1 MSLPTLRQIL
11 ELPAFAGA
19 ELLSGQA
26 KLEAYITWVHVA
38 EVLDV
43 ARLLSGGELL
53 LSTGLELSRTT
64 SEARVA
70 YMHSLVEVGVG
81 GLALELVQWL
91 QEVPAE
97 MLQTARMLQFP
108 ILAFRTEV
116 RFADLT
122 RAAHERILRPGVDR
136 EEPLLESLLEAL
148 VETGRDRSFLQRQLG
163 TILSLPSR
171 PQSTLLATLEALLTW
186 QFNIAET
193 ARKLGVRRQSIY
205 YRLEQ
210 LKGMLG
216 DLDNPERRL
225 GLWVAMELLKRKSK
239 ESAHADHLGTDMK
252 LPSRT
257 RPGSGTF

>member
-19 ELLSGQA
+19 KLLSGQA
-26 KLEAYITWVHVA
+26 RLDSYITWVHVA

-64 SEARVA
+64 PEARVV
-70 YMHSLVEVGVG
+70 YVRSLVEAGVG
-81 GLALELVQWL
+81 GLALELVRWL
-91 QEVPAE
+91 PEVPVE

-136 EEPLLESLLEAL
+136 EKPLLELLLEAL

-163 TILSLPSR
+163 TVLSLPSR
-171 PQSTLLATLEALLTW
+171 PRSTLLATLEALMAS

-216 DLDNPERRL
+216 DLDSPERRL
-225 GLWVAMELLKRKSK
+225 GLWVALELLKR
-239 ESAHADHLGTDMK
+239 
-252 LPSRT
+252 
-257 RPGSGTF
+257 

>member
-26 KLEAYITWVHVA
+26 KLDSHITWVHVA

-43 ARLLSGGELL
+43 ARLLSGGELVL
-53 LSTGLELSRTT
+53 CTGLELARATP
-64 SEARVA
+64 EARVA
-70 YMHSLVEVGVG
+70 YVRSLAEAGVG
-81 GLALELVQWL
+81 GLCLELVQGL
-91 QEVPAE
+91 QEVTAE

-108 ILAFRTEV
+108 ILVFRSEV

-122 RAAHERILRPGVDR
+122 RAAHERILRPGADR
-136 EEPLLESLLEAL
+136 EEPLLASLLEAL
-148 VETGRDRSFLQRQLG
+148 VETGRDKSFLQRQLG
-163 TILSLPSR
+163 TVLSLPSR
-171 PQSTLLATLEALLTW
+171 PRSTLLATLEALLAS

-216 DLDNPERRL
+216 DLDSPERRL
-225 GLWVAMELLKRKSK
+225 GLWIALELLKR
-239 ESAHADHLGTDMK
+239 
-252 LPSRT
+252 
-257 RPGSGTF
+257 PG

>member
-11 ELPAFAGA
+11 GLPAFSGA

-26 KLEAYITWVHVA
+26 KMDAAIAWVHVA

-43 ARLLSGGELL
+43 ARLLSGGELV
-53 LSTGLELSRTT
+53 LSTGIELARATP
-64 SEARVA
+64 EARIA
-70 YMHSLVEVGVG
+70 YIRSLAEAGVG

-91 QEVPAE
+91 QEVPPE

-108 ILAFRTEV
+108 ILIFHNEV

-122 RAAHERILRPGVDR
+122 RAAHERILRPNVDKD
-136 EEPLLESLLEAL
+136 EPLLESLLEAL
-148 VETGRDRSFLQRQLG
+148 VETGRDKTFLQRQLG
-163 TILSLPSR
+163 TVLSLPSR
-171 PQSTLLATLEALLTW
+171 PRSTLLATLEALLVS

-210 LKGMLG
+210 LQGMLG
-216 DLDNPERRL
+216 DLEAPERRL
-225 GLWVAMELLKRKSK
+225 GLWVALELLKR
-239 ESAHADHLGTDMK
+239 
-252 LPSRT
+252 
-257 RPGSGTF
+257 

>member
-1 MSLPTLRQIL
+1 MHLPTLRQIL

-19 ELLSGQA
+19 ELLSGQS

-43 ARLLSGGELL
+43 ARLLSGGELV
-53 LSTGLELSRTT
+53 LSTGLELSRAT

-70 YMHSLVEVGVG
+70 YVRSLVEVGVG

-108 ILAFRTEV
+108 ILVFHTEV

-122 RAAHERILRPGVDR
+122 RAAHERILRPGIDT
-136 EEPLLESLLEAL
+136 EEPLLDSLLEAL

-163 TILSLPSR
+163 TILSLPNR
-171 PQSTLLATLEALLTW
+171 PRSTLLATLEALLTS

-216 DLDNPERRL
+216 DLDSPERRL
-225 GLWVAMELLKRKSK
+225 GLWVALELLKR
-239 ESAHADHLGTDMK
+239 
-252 LPSRT
+252 
-257 RPGSGTF
+257 